1 MRWSNWLFETRIS
14 RYSTMPKVLTEI
26 VDFDKIHL
34 GLGNTA
40 HNDEGQSLI
49 GEHIAVFSF
58 QADTSSET
66 EVRYEE
72 FILKNIESIS
82 G

>member
-1 MRWSNWLFETRIS
+1 
-14 RYSTMPKVLTEI
+14 MPKVLTEI

-66 EVRYEE
+66 EVRY
-72 FILKNIESIS
+72 
-82 G
+82 